1 MAKERYIGTASLKVD
16 AKGRIAVPAFC
27 RVNGAKLFFV
37 TFGRKRFLRLY
48 DWEEF
53 SKSVEVLDSLN
64 QFDAKTEEM
73 KRAMLGG
80 SKLEID
86 SHGRLTIPKNL
97 RDWAGLTG
105 EIVVTGVS
113 THMEIWNSEAFAAEF
128 AANIADLG
136 KNMQEIAEQR
146 KEPR

>member
-1 MAKERYIGTASLKVD
+1 MKVD
-16 AKGRIAVPAFC
+16 AKGRIAVPGFC
-27 RVNGAKLFFV
+27 RVNGATQFFV
-37 TFGRKRFLRLY
+37 TFGRKRFLKLY

-53 SKSVEVLDSLN
+53 SKSMEVLDGLDP
-64 QFDAKTEEM
+64 FDARTEEM
-73 KRAMLGG
+73 KRVMLGG
-80 SKLEID
+80 NKLEID

-97 RDWAGLTG
+97 RDWAGLSG

-113 THMEIWNSEAFAAEF
+113 SHMEIWNSDAFAAEF

-136 KNMQEIAEQR
+136 KNMQEIAENR